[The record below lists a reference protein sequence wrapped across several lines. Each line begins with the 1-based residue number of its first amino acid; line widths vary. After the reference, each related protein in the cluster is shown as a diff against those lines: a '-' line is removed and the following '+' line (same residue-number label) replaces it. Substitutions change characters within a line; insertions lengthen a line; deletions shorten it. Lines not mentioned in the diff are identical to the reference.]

1 MKHFAFMAFAV
12 YAYLCP
18 AQIDEDFSTSS
29 LQHWIGD
36 SSKFTV
42 NTAQQ
47 LQSTTAAAG
56 SAWLCTPYSLKSNS
70 TLSFWINLAFAPS
83 STTTLRLYVYANSS
97 VFDSISEGLYL
108 AVGESGT
115 KDSYDFYLQRK
126 GKSDSLL
133 FAGADGWAAASNNK
147 ARFKIEPFQQSYQ
160 LYLDRVGGNAY
171 TIIDTLP
178 QYFGGAGYF
187 GIYCTYSA
195 SNSNKFYFDDIE
207 ITDLGQKPN
216 TANYGDVVINEIMAD
231 PTPSIGLPEEEYIE
245 LYNKST
251 LPIPLKNWSI
261 SVNNNATLLPNVL
274 MTAGQYFTLYSISA
288 LLNEGCTI
296 TLRNASGDIVH
307 EVKYSDSWYGDPF
320 KSQGGWSL
328 EMKDAS
334 KPCMG
339 ADNWMASTNSI
350 GGTPNA
356 LNSVAQ
362 IAVDSTAPSIVFA
375 TLLDSSTL
383 HLQFSEPIYYLQK
396 TNIQPETLADT
407 VLYSPRPND
416 EITIHLLDHLLS
428 STLYHIT
435 IAVSDCAKNTLVQNP
450 FPFALP
456 EIATQNDV
464 VINEILFNPLGD
476 GADFIELYNRSSKNI
491 DLSALRFSGRDAQG
505 FLTPATIL
513 CAHTQLLLPSTYAAF
528 TIDPENIASTYPAR
542 DIQNIF
548 GCPTLPALNNDA
560 GNIAL
565 IHPNGT
571 VISEMQY
578 IDKMHDGLLSS
589 TDGVSLERIRPN
601 LNSWHSAAESIGYAT
616 PGLKNSQYLESNA
629 LNSEFKLSS
638 KVFTPNQDGNKD
650 FADVLYQFDKAGYKA
665 SILLF
670 DANGK
675 KCKTIADNIL
685 LATSGDFQWNGTD
698 DANQPLPVGIY
709 IFYVEYFHPDG
720 TFKLWKESI
729 ALQR

>member
-1 MKHFAFMAFAV
+1 MAFAV

-18 AQIDEDFSTSS
+18 AQINEDFSTSS

-36 SSKFTV
+36 SAKFTI

-47 LQSTTAAAG
+47 LQSTTATAG
-56 SAWLCTPYSLKSNS
+56 SAWLCTPYILQKN
-70 TLSFWINLAFAPS
+70 TAFSFWLNLAFSPS
-83 STTTLRLYVYANSS
+83 SSNRLRLYLFANNS

-115 KDSYDFYLQRK
+115 NDSYDFYLQRK

-133 FAGADGWAAASNNK
+133 FAGTDGWAAASNNK
-147 ARFKIEPFQQSYQ
+147 ARFKIEPFQQFWK

-171 TIIDTLP
+171 TLIDTFP

-187 GIYCTYSA
+187 GMYCIYSA
-195 SNSNKFYFDDIE
+195 SNANKFYFDDIQ
-207 ITDLGQKPN
+207 ISDFGQKPN
-216 TANYGDVVINEIMAD
+216 TANYGDVVINEIMVD
-231 PTPSIGLPEEEYIE
+231 PSPSIGLPEKEYIE
-245 LYNKST
+245 LYNNST
-251 LPIPLKNWSI
+251 LPMHLKNWTI
-261 SVNNNATLLPNVL
+261 SVNNNSTLLPNVI
-274 MTAGQYFTLYSISA
+274 MSAGQYFTLYSFSA

-296 TLRNASGDIVH
+296 TLRNASGDLVH
-307 EVKYSDSWYGDPF
+307 EVKYTAAWYGDPF

-350 GGTPNA
+350 GGSPNTI
-356 LNSVAQ
+356 NSVAQ
-362 IAVDSTAPSIVFA
+362 IVLDSTAPSIAFA
-375 TLLDSSTL
+375 TMLDSNTL

-396 TNIQPETLADT
+396 INIQPETLADT
-407 VLYSPRPND
+407 VLYSHRPND
-416 EITIHLLDHLLS
+416 EITIRLHEYLLP
-428 STLYHIT
+428 STLYHIA
-435 IAVSDCAKNTLVQNP
+435 IAVSDCAKNALTQPP

-456 EIATQNDV
+456 ESAAQNDV

-476 GADFIELYNRSSKNI
+476 GADFVELYNRSNKNI
-491 DLSALRFSGRDAQG
+491 DLSALRLSARDAQG

-513 CAHTQLLLPSTYAAF
+513 CAHTQLLLPNTYAAF
-528 TIDPENIASTYPAR
+528 TIDPENIASTYPTH

-548 GCPTLPALNNDA
+548 ESTALPALNNDA

-565 IHPNGT
+565 IQPNGT
-571 VISEMQY
+571 VINEMKY

-589 TDGVSLERIRPN
+589 TDGVSLERIRPD
-601 LNSWHSAAESIGYAT
+601 LNSWHSAAESKGYAT
-616 PGLKNSQYLESNA
+616 PGLKNSQYLEKNA
-629 LNSEFKLSS
+629 LSSEFTLSS

-665 SILLF
+665 SVVLF
-670 DANGK
+670 DANGT
-675 KCKTIADNIL
+675 KCKTLADNML

-698 DANQPLPVGIY
+698 DANQPLPIGIY

-720 TFKLWKESI
+720 TVKHWKESI